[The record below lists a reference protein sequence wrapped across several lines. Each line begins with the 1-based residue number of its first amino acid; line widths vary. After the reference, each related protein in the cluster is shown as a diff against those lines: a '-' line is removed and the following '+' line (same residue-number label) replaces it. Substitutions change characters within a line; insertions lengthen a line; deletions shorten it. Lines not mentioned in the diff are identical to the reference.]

1 MRQNRDLLLRL
12 LAELARSWRDADA
25 RIRELLARSE
35 REEARRTAHTL
46 RGAAANL
53 GAGALAE
60 AASRVERA
68 LGGADP
74 NATDAAITDLH
85 AVLSNVCTTLDER
98 LPALT
103 G

>member
-1 MRQNRDLLLRL
+1 VTDSNSYDI
-12 LAELARSWRDADA
+12 LASSRRSLTGRGNHGA
-25 RIRELLARSE
+25 
-35 REEARRTAHTL
+35 EALTD
-46 RGAAANL
+46 
-53 GAGALAE
+53 

-85 AVLSNVCTTLDER
+85 AVLAGVCSTLDER
-98 LPALT
+98 LPALA